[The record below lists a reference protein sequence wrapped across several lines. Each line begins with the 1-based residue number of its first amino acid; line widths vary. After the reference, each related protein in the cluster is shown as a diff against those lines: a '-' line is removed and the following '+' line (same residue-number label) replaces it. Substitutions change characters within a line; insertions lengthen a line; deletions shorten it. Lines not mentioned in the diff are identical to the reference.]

1 MPIGNRNW
9 KSAGALTALVLML
22 FTTVSVPEMTVNAG
36 NSYAASGSAAATAD
50 ERKNETSLTNE
61 LYARAAVLMDAENGR
76 ILFSKNGD
84 EVLPMA
90 STTKIMTC
98 VLALETG
105 NPEDVLPVS
114 SYAARQPKV
123 HMGVQ
128 KGEHYRMEDL
138 LYGLMLE
145 SYNDVAVVIAE
156 YYGSK
161 AAGLSMDCS
170 LHTEEESRKAV
181 LTFARE
187 MNEKAKEIGCENT
200 FFITP
205 NGLDAELETDGIQKQ
220 HSCTATDLAAIM
232 RYCAFMSP
240 QKEMFLTITR
250 TASRQFYSLKK
261 AQDGTFETGTRAV
274 SAANHNA
281 FLQMMDG
288 MLSGKTGFT
297 GKAGYCYVGALTKGE
312 KSFTIAL
319 LACGWPNNRTWKWH
333 DARLLLEYGLEA
345 FDQRSLQQ
353 PDLPKTLLVE
363 NGQLAKVSLNCPKK
377 EIRMLLS
384 RDDQTDVRV
393 SLPRQL
399 TAPVEAGEQVGTV
412 SYLVNGALYE
422 QLPVTAAFGVPKIT
436 YCYCLKR
443 LLALVLL

>member
-1 MPIGNRNW
+1 
-9 KSAGALTALVLML
+9 
-22 FTTVSVPEMTVNAG
+22 
-36 NSYAASGSAAATAD
+36 
-50 ERKNETSLTNE
+50 
-61 LYARAAVLMDAENGR
+61 MDAENGR

-128 KGEHYRMEDL
+128 KGEYYRMEDL

-145 SYNDVAVVIAE
+145 SYNDAAVVIAE

-170 LHTEEESRKAV
+170 LHTEEESRKAL
-181 LTFARE
+181 LTFARK

-205 NGLDAELETDGIQKQ
+205 NGLDAELETDGTQKQ

-240 QKEMFLTITR
+240 QKETFLTITR
-250 TASRQFYSLKK
+250 TASRQFCSLKK
-261 AQDGTFETGTRAV
+261 AQDGTFETGTRTV

-363 NGQLAKVSLNCPKK
+363 NGQLAEVSLNCPKRK
-377 EIRMLLS
+377 FGCCFPEAIRRMC
-384 RDDQTDVRV
+384 
-393 SLPRQL
+393 
-399 TAPVEAGEQVGTV
+399 A
-412 SYLVNGALYE
+412 
-422 QLPVTAAFGVPKIT
+422 
-436 YCYCLKR
+436 
-443 LLALVLL
+443 

>member
-1 MPIGNRNW
+1 
-9 KSAGALTALVLML
+9 
-22 FTTVSVPEMTVNAG
+22 
-36 NSYAASGSAAATAD
+36 
-50 ERKNETSLTNE
+50 
-61 LYARAAVLMDAENGR
+61 
-76 ILFSKNGD
+76 
-84 EVLPMA
+84 
-90 STTKIMTC
+90 
-98 VLALETG
+98 
-105 NPEDVLPVS
+105 
-114 SYAARQPKV
+114 
-123 HMGVQ
+123 
-128 KGEHYRMEDL
+128 
-138 LYGLMLE
+138 
-145 SYNDVAVVIAE
+145 
-156 YYGSK
+156 
-161 AAGLSMDCS
+161 MDCS

-181 LTFARE
+181 LTFARK

-205 NGLDAELETDGIQKQ
+205 NGLDAELETDGTQKQ

-240 QKEMFLTITR
+240 QKETFLTITR

-363 NGQLAKVSLNCPKK
+363 NGQLAEVSLNCPKK

-384 RDDQTDVRV
+384 RGDQTDVRV
-393 SLPRQL
+393 SLPGQL

-422 QLPVTAAFGVPKIT
+422 QLPVTVAFGVPKIT

>member
-1 MPIGNRNW
+1 
-9 KSAGALTALVLML
+9 
-22 FTTVSVPEMTVNAG
+22 
-36 NSYAASGSAAATAD
+36 
-50 ERKNETSLTNE
+50 
-61 LYARAAVLMDAENGR
+61 
-76 ILFSKNGD
+76 
-84 EVLPMA
+84 MA

-128 KGEHYRMEDL
+128 KGEYYRMEDL

-145 SYNDVAVVIAE
+145 SYNDAAVVIAE

-200 FFITP
+200 F
-205 NGLDAELETDGIQKQ
+205 LSRRTDWTQSLKQTAYKKQ
-220 HSCTATDLAAIM
+220 HSCTAADLAAIM

-240 QKEMFLTITR
+240 QKETFLTITR
-250 TASRQFYSLKK
+250 TASRQFCSLKK
-261 AQDGTFETGTRAV
+261 AQDGTFETGTRTV

-333 DARLLLEYGLEA
+333 DARLL
-345 FDQRSLQQ
+345 
-353 PDLPKTLLVE
+353 
-363 NGQLAKVSLNCPKK
+363 
-377 EIRMLLS
+377 
-384 RDDQTDVRV
+384 
-393 SLPRQL
+393 
-399 TAPVEAGEQVGTV
+399 
-412 SYLVNGALYE
+412 
-422 QLPVTAAFGVPKIT
+422 FGIWIGSI
-436 YCYCLKR
+436 
-443 LLALVLL
+443 

>member
-128 KGEHYRMEDL
+128 KGEYYRMEDL

-145 SYNDVAVVIAE
+145 SYNDAAVVIAE

-181 LTFARE
+181 LTFAR
-187 MNEKAKEIGCENT
+187 KSAVRT
-200 FFITP
+200 RF
-205 NGLDAELETDGIQKQ
+205 LSRRTDWTQ
-220 HSCTATDLAAIM
+220 
-232 RYCAFMSP
+232 
-240 QKEMFLTITR
+240 
-250 TASRQFYSLKK
+250 SLKQTEHK
-261 AQDGTFETGTRAV
+261 NSIPVRRQTSLQSCATVRLCLPKRRL
-274 SAANHNA
+274 
-281 FLQMMDG
+281 FLQLPERLPG
-288 MLSGKTGFT
+288 
-297 GKAGYCYVGALTKGE
+297 
-312 KSFTIAL
+312 SF
-319 LACGWPNNRTWKWH
+319 
-333 DARLLLEYGLEA
+333 
-345 FDQRSLQQ
+345 
-353 PDLPKTLLVE
+353 
-363 NGQLAKVSLNCPKK
+363 
-377 EIRMLLS
+377 
-384 RDDQTDVRV
+384 
-393 SLPRQL
+393 
-399 TAPVEAGEQVGTV
+399 
-412 SYLVNGALYE
+412 
-422 QLPVTAAFGVPKIT
+422 AA
-436 YCYCLKR
+436 
-443 LLALVLL
+443 